1 MPIVIK
7 INIMLAVRDN
17 IGLVRVTLIRLF
29 LIISLLFINGGIAYA
44 SEDSDEYPFPE
55 GFSFDDL
62 PDIDTT
68 ETQATSEPAEPTST
82 DTVTENSNPQ
92 NVSDFLPSSLD
103 ELPDI
108 EPLNS
113 ENSSDADTKTDNA
126 EIVPL
131 PDTAP
136 PILEAP
142 KTDENNDILQKDES
156 LTSALKED
164 SKNSSSPIEGTW
176 VEKITSSNPLSIL
189 NSDEKSGKS
198 QLEDLLEKSRDNE
211 NKGRSNA
218 SVFDI
223 AGVMLRMNLR
233 QAVKTLENRGFQ
245 KINAKFQIPNF
256 IKWRNE
262 EACRSEGVVG
272 YERLEACVINKA
284 KKGGYQYVQYL
295 KYAKFDSKEEIE
307 VYFTSNFTE
316 NKVYKIVYNSRIAS
330 ITGNSPKAIYIRNLK
345 VYDFWKTVNR
355 KYGNPDNKTTVTWG
369 LGGNKPY
376 LKAATGYLLLE
387 DPMFVEMD
395 YTRMSR
401 EDQRFINS
409 DFYNF

>member
-1 MPIVIK
+1 
-7 INIMLAVRDN
+7 MLPVREN
-17 IGLVRVTLIRLF
+17 IGLVIVALIRLF
-29 LIISLLFINGGIAYA
+29 LIVSLLFINGGIASA

-62 PDIDTT
+62 PDIGTT
-68 ETQATSEPAEPTST
+68 ESQATNEPTEPT
-82 DTVTENSNPQ
+82 NPDTVTGDNTPQ
-92 NVSDFLPSSLD
+92 NLSAPLPLALD
-103 ELPDI
+103 DLPDI
-108 EPLNS
+108 EPLTDDDNS
-113 ENSSDADTKTDNA
+113 DTNAETDNT
-126 EIVPL
+126 EIEPL
-131 PDTAP
+131 PNTAP

-142 KTDENNDILQKDES
+142 QTDKNNDILQKDES

-189 NSDEKSGKS
+189 SSDEKSGKS

-211 NKGRSNA
+211 SKGRSNA

-233 QAVKTLENRGFQ
+233 QTVRTLENRGFQ

-262 EACRSEGVVG
+262 EACRNEGVVG

-307 VYFTSNFTE
+307 VYLTSNFTE

>member
-1 MPIVIK
+1 
-7 INIMLAVRDN
+7 ML
-17 IGLVRVTLIRLF
+17 I
-29 LIISLLFINGGIAYA
+29 LLLLMNSGIASA
-44 SEDSDEYPFPE
+44 SEDSDAYPFPE

-62 PDIDTT
+62 PDLDIPETQTTDKPDETTTT
-68 ETQATSEPAEPTST
+68 EVVTESNSPQNISEPAPA
-82 DTVTENSNPQ
+82 
-92 NVSDFLPSSLD
+92 SLD

-108 EPLNS
+108 EPLGNEDNS
-113 ENSSDADTKTDNA
+113 IAGDAADNT
-126 EIVPL
+126 EIIPL
-131 PDTAP
+131 PNTAP

-142 KTDENNDILQKDES
+142 QTSPNNDITQKDES

-164 SKNSSSPIEGTW
+164 SKSSNPIEGTW

-189 NSDEKSGKS
+189 SSSENSGKS

-223 AGVMLRMNLR
+223 AGVMLRMSLR
-233 QAVKTLENRGFQ
+233 QTVRTLENRGFQ
-245 KINAKFQIPNF
+245 KINARFQIPNF

-272 YERLEACVINKA
+272 YERLEACVVNKA
-284 KKGGYQYVQYL
+284 KKGGYQYLQYL

-316 NKVYKIVYNSRIAS
+316 NKVYKIVYNSRIAD

-345 VYDFWKTVNR
+345 VYDFWKTINR

-376 LKAATGYLLLE
+376 LKASTGHLLLE

>member
-1 MPIVIK
+1 MVIV
-7 INIMLAVRDN
+7 A
-17 IGLVRVTLIRLF
+17 LIRLF
-29 LIISLLFINGGIAYA
+29 LIVSLLFINGGIASA

-62 PDIDTT
+62 PDIGTT
-68 ETQATSEPAEPTST
+68 ESQATNEPTEPT
-82 DTVTENSNPQ
+82 NPDTVTGDNTPQ
-92 NVSDFLPSSLD
+92 NLSAPLPLALD
-103 ELPDI
+103 DLPDI
-108 EPLNS
+108 EPLTDDDNS
-113 ENSSDADTKTDNA
+113 DTNAETDNT
-126 EIVPL
+126 EIEPL
-131 PDTAP
+131 PNTAP

-142 KTDENNDILQKDES
+142 QTDKNNDILQKDES

-189 NSDEKSGKS
+189 SSDEKSGKS

-211 NKGRSNA
+211 SKGRSNA

-233 QAVKTLENRGFQ
+233 QTVRTLENRGFQ

-262 EACRSEGVVG
+262 EACRNEGVVG

-307 VYFTSNFTE
+307 VYLTSNFTE

>member
-1 MPIVIK
+1 
-7 INIMLAVRDN
+7 MLAVRDN

>member
-1 MPIVIK
+1 
-7 INIMLAVRDN
+7 MLPVREN
-17 IGLVRVTLIRLF
+17 IGLVIVALIRLF
-29 LIISLLFINGGIAYA
+29 LIVSLLFINGGIASA

-62 PDIDTT
+62 PDIGTT
-68 ETQATSEPAEPTST
+68 ESQATNEPTKPT
-82 DTVTENSNPQ
+82 NPDTVTGDNTPQ
-92 NVSDFLPSSLD
+92 NLSAPLPLALD
-103 ELPDI
+103 DLPDI
-108 EPLNS
+108 EPLTDDDNS
-113 ENSSDADTKTDNA
+113 DTNAETDNT
-126 EIVPL
+126 EIEPL
-131 PDTAP
+131 PNTAP

-142 KTDENNDILQKDES
+142 KTDKNNDILQKDES

-189 NSDEKSGKS
+189 SSDEKSGKS

-211 NKGRSNA
+211 SKGRSNA

-233 QAVKTLENRGFQ
+233 QTVRTLENRGFQ

-262 EACRSEGVVG
+262 EACRNEGVVG

-307 VYFTSNFTE
+307 VYLTSNFTE